1 MWQRARSGYDRE
13 MRILVLS
20 LLLGVAV
27 VGCGSDDTSSSAVDM
42 NMSMSSTDMV
52 VRDLAMVSCNDM
64 GTKQLGETCTTD
76 CDCQSSMCRQ
86 FAMGTTHLCTK
97 PCTTATAATDC
108 PMPPS
113 TGMCTPNLYCKF

>member
-1 MWQRARSGYDRE
+1 MWLRARSGYDRE

-27 VGCGSDDTSSSAVDM
+27 VGCGSDDTSSSTVDM
-42 NMSMSSTDMV
+42 TMSMSSMDMTV
-52 VRDLAMVSCNDM
+52 HDLSTVSCNDM
-64 GTKQLGETCTTD
+64 GTLQFGDTCATD

-86 FAMGTTHLCTK
+86 FSMGATHRCTK

-113 TGMCTPNLYCKF
+113 TGMCTPNNYCKF